1 MKLNKDKE
9 TQTAQVENP
18 TETEQAEQ
26 TATESTTEPTTPA
39 EPDVQTSEEGGET
52 PPRLS
57 LKPAPS
63 LLVSQSRSLPL
74 RLPV

>member
-52 PPRLS
+52 
-57 LKPAPS
+57 
-63 LLVSQSRSLPL
+63 LPD
-74 RLPV
+74 